1 MKTYL
6 VALSAALVLG
16 GCAGVSDSSW
26 FFQGQVTNLSTAPA
40 EIPEIEM
47 EVVASGAVAITGG
60 VTTECWVDGVTLDGD
75 RAGST
80 LTMTI
85 ERIAQEPCTDA
96 RTRHHTYLAVFSG
109 LRPRDYTFRVIN
121 AMNGTPVVELETI
134 LDVN

>member
-6 VALSAALVLG
+6 VALSALVLG
-16 GCAGVSDSSW
+16 ACSGVSDSTW
-26 FFQGQVTNLSTAPA
+26 FFQGQVNNLNTTPAAAP
-40 EIPEIEM
+40 EMEIE
-47 EVVASGAVAITGG
+47 VIASGAVAITGG

-75 RAGST
+75 RSGGT

-96 RTRHHTYLAVFSG
+96 RTRHHTYLGIFSG

-121 AMNGTPVVELETI
+121 AMSGTPVVELETI
-134 LDVN
+134 LEVK